1 MKNLLLFFVLFL
13 TVNVNAETKNVPL
26 FYVVQNG
33 NGFVTTM
40 VGDETFTDSFNECVP
55 NRVILIYR
63 DCTQTRPDSLVFL
76 EKDKYVTYEIMRI
89 FNGEDGTQTYEISN
103 KDGKGFISL
112 KIVDVNST
120 SVQASY
126 IRGEKQYS
134 WNGVIN

>member
-89 FNGEDGTQTYEISN
+89 FNEEDGTQTYEISN

>member
-89 FNGEDGTQTYEISN
+89 FNGEDGSQTYEISN

>member
-89 FNGEDGTQTYEISN
+89 FNGEDGSQTYEISN

-134 WNGVIN
+134 WSGVIN

>member
-63 DCTQTRPDSLVFL
+63 ECTQTRPDSLVFL

-89 FNGEDGTQTYEISN
+89 FNGEDGSQTYEISN

-134 WNGVIN
+134 WSGVIN

>member
-89 FNGEDGTQTYEISN
+89 FNGEDGSQTYEISN

-112 KIVDVNST
+112 KIVDINST